1 MSMKS
6 QEFQKIVENKVYDQ
20 FSRDVLGVDK
30 IIREKEAVVIPV
42 AVKQKEVVEKPH
54 VRELRYQI
62 EMPNDDKYFAQM
74 QNIFKEI

>member
-42 AVKQKEVVEKPH
+42 AVK
-54 VRELRYQI
+54 
-62 EMPNDDKYFAQM
+62 
-74 QNIFKEI
+74 